1 MCLAIPGKIV
11 SVSGD
16 DPLSR
21 VGRIDFGGILKE
33 ASLAYV
39 PEATIGDYVIV
50 HVGFALSRV
59 DEAEAAKIF
68 EYLKEMQELAELE
81 EGAPAGGAAP

>member
-1 MCLAIPGKIV
+1 MSIA
-11 SVSGD
+11 GD
-16 DPLSR
+16 DPLER
-21 VGRIDFGGILKE
+21 TGKIDFGGILKQ

-39 PEATIGDYVIV
+39 PDANIGDYVIV

-68 EYLKEMQELAELE
+68 EYVRQMEAESLDELKENT
-81 EGAPAGGAAP
+81 P